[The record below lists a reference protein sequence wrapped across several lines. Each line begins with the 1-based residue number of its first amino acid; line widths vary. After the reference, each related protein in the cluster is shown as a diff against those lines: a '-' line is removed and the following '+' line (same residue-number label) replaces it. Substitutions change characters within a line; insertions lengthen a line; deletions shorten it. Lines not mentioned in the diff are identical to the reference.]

1 MQDCAMRT
9 GGEGFWA
16 AEKIRQVAAAAIKE
30 HILRVPFPNNREMF
44 ALTVSTDN
52 AHLGLALM
60 S

>member
-16 AEKIRQVAAAAIKE
+16 AEKISQVAAAIKE
-30 HILRVPFPNNREMF
+30 HILRVLSPNNREML